1 MRQRFVII
9 LMFVLAVGIL
19 IAINSFAYVQEED
32 KQDSELAPNRSSYN
46 AGATGTRS
54 FYDLLNESGYKV
66 TRWREP
72 PEKLL
77 GAGGEKVG
85 TFVIIGRPTVTSFF
99 CPVRGIGPSQQSLS
113 ITQVLASIRP
123 TSNR

>member
-19 IAINSFAYVQEED
+19 IAINSFAYVQEEE

-46 AGATGTRS
+46 AGATGTRA
-54 FYDLLNESGYKV
+54 FYDLLNESDYKV

-77 GAGGEKVG
+77 GASGEKVS
-85 TFVIIGRPTVTSFF
+85 TFVIVGRPAIS
-99 CPVRGIGPSQQSLS
+99 IEENEAKSL
-113 ITQVLASIRP
+113 LL
-123 TSNR
+123 